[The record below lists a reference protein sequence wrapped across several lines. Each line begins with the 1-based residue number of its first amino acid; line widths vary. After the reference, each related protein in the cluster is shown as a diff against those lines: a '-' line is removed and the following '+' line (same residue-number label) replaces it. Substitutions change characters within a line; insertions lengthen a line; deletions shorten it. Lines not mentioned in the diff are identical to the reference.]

1 MGPGKPGKFWNL
13 IFIDIFESPGER
25 LQVVENPGNLLNSS
39 NKVFKIKAIRHVCRL
54 YSIEN

>member
-25 LQVVENPGNLLNSS
+25 LQVVENPGNLL
-39 NKVFKIKAIRHVCRL
+39 KAIKFSKLRL
-54 YSIEN
+54 